1 MSRMLWFDSVGGAS
15 GDMILAAL
23 IDLGA
28 DVEALNTAL
37 ATFGAAHIRLTTEP
51 HGDHG
56 MHGLRVHVDAHEH
69 GAPHAHDHHQ
79 ARTGTPHAHHRY
91 LPDIRRLIESTAL
104 PAITQQRAVAV
115 FTRLA
120 EAEARVHRIPPDQV
134 HFHEVG
140 ALDAIADIT
149 GACHALDLLHI
160 DAVGFSPLPMGHGT
174 ITCAHGV
181 MPNPAPGTV
190 ELLKGLP
197 VVSVDEPFELVTPTG
212 AALLS
217 TWRSLD
223 GLPAGSV
230 LKATGHGFGA
240 RTLQGRPN
248 LLRVTLFETAVAP
261 ADDAAC
267 LVIETNLDD
276 TAPELVGA
284 LLQRLMAA
292 GAYDAFATGI
302 QMKKQR
308 PGVLLTVLCAPERR
322 DIFNNLIFRESTT
335 FGLREHLTHRTMLA
349 RESREVAT
357 PHGTVRVK
365 VGRWQGCPITASP
378 EYEDCVRCADAAGVA
393 VRIVYDAAAAAV
405 RDAGLLGNEHNP
417 W

>member
-1 MSRMLWFDSVGGAS
+1 MSRILWFDSVGGAS

-37 ATFGAAHIRLTTEP
+37 SALGAAHIRLTTQP
-51 HGDHG
+51 HSDHG
-56 MHGLRVHVDAHEH
+56 MHGLRVEVEAHEH
-69 GAPHAHDHHQ
+69 EHGHGHAHDH
-79 ARTGTPHAHHRY
+79 GTAAHAHHRH
-91 LPDIRRLIESTAL
+91 LPDIRRLIEAAAL
-104 PAITQQRAVAV
+104 PATTQQRTLAV

-120 EAEARVHRIPPDQV
+120 EAEARVHRTEPDRI

-149 GACHALDLLHI
+149 GACHALGVLRV
-160 DAVGFSPLPMGHGT
+160 DAVGFAPLPMGHGT

-223 GLPAGSV
+223 ALPAGAI
-230 LKATGHGFGA
+230 LQATGHGFGR

-248 LLRVTLFETAVAP
+248 LLRATLFETAAVP
-261 ADDAAC
+261 VDDTAC

-322 DIFNNLIFRESTT
+322 DSFHDLIFRESTT
-335 FGLREHLTHRTMLA
+335 FGVREHLTHRTMLA
-349 RESREVAT
+349 REIRDVTT

-365 VGRWQGCPITASP
+365 VGRWQGQAITASP
-378 EYEDCVRCADAAGVA
+378 EYEDCVRCADAAGMS
-393 VRIVYDAAAAAV
+393 VRTVYEAAAAAA
-405 RDAGLLGNEHNP
+405 RAAGLLDGARRK
-417 W
+417 

>member
-1 MSRMLWFDSVGGAS
+1 MSRILWFDSVGGAS

-28 DVEALNTAL
+28 DVQALNTAL
-37 ATFGAAHIRLTTEP
+37 AALGAAHIRITTQP

-56 MHGLRVHVDAHEH
+56 MHGLRVHVEAHEH
-69 GAPHAHDHHQ
+69 ADGHDPHHAHTD
-79 ARTGTPHAHHRY
+79 TGHAHHRH
-91 LPDIRRLIESTAL
+91 LPDIRRLIESAAL
-104 PAITQQRAVAV
+104 PATTQQRAITV

-120 EAEARVHRIPPDQV
+120 EAEAKVHQTTPDHI

-149 GACHALDLLHI
+149 GACHALDLLSI

-181 MPNPAPGTV
+181 MPNPAPGTM

-197 VVSVDEPFELVTPTG
+197 VVSVDEPHELVTPTG

-223 GLPAGSV
+223 ALPAGAV
-230 LKATGHGFGA
+230 LQATGHGFGA

-248 LLRVTLFETAVAP
+248 LLRVALFETAATPV
-261 ADDAAC
+261 DDTAC

-284 LLQRLMAA
+284 LLQRLMVA

-322 DIFNNLIFRESTT
+322 DTFHDLIFRESTT

-349 RESREVAT
+349 RESREVTT
-357 PHGTVRVK
+357 PHGTIRVK
-365 VGRWQGCPITASP
+365 VGRWQGRPITASP
-378 EYEDCVRCADAAGVA
+378 EYEDCLRCADAANIA
-393 VRIVYDAAAAAV
+393 VRTVYEAAVAAARA
-405 RDAGLLGNEHNP
+405 AGLSDTEPRH
-417 W
+417 

>member
-1 MSRMLWFDSVGGAS
+1 MRRLLWFDSVGGAS

-37 ATFGAAHIRLTTEP
+37 AALGTAQIRLTTHP
-51 HGDHG
+51 HSDHG
-56 MHGLRVHVDAHEH
+56 MHGLRVHVEAHEH
-69 GAPHAHDHHQ
+69 AAGHAHGHAHAHAD
-79 ARTGTPHAHHRY
+79 TGHAHHRH
-91 LPDIRRLIESTAL
+91 LPDIRRLIESAAL
-104 PAITQQRAVAV
+104 PAATRQRATAV
-115 FTRLA
+115 FARLA
-120 EAEARVHRIPPDQV
+120 EAEARVHRTAPDRI

-149 GACHALDLLHI
+149 GACHALELLGI
-160 DAVGFSPLPMGHGT
+160 DAVGCSPLPMGHGT

-223 GLPAGSV
+223 TLPAGAV
-230 LKATGHGFGA
+230 LQATGHGFGT

-248 LLRVTLFETAVAP
+248 LLRVTLFETVAAA
-261 ADDAAC
+261 ADDTAC

-308 PGVLLTVLCAPERR
+308 PGVLLTVLCAPDRR
-322 DIFNNLIFRESTT
+322 AIFHDLIFRESTT

-349 RESREVAT
+349 REIREVTT
-357 PHGTVRVK
+357 PHGTLRIK
-365 VGRWQGCPITASP
+365 VGRWQGKAITASP

-393 VRIVYDAAAAAV
+393 VRIVYEAAAAAA
-405 RDAGLLGNEHNP
+405 RSAGLLDTEP
-417 W
+417 RK